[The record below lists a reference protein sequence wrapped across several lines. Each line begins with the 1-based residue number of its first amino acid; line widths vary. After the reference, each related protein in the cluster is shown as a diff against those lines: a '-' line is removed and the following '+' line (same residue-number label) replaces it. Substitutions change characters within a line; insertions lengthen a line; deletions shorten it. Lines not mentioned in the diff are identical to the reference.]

1 MGAVVHAGGVGQRR
15 LVNELSRVDARQWCL
30 LEPAVV
36 ASVTPAGGAD
46 GNSLVTVTWRGDVF
60 PAAWLDSAPT
70 VGQTVIVAVQP
81 PAGLLI
87 LGVPKGTP
95 PG

>member
-1 MGAVVHAGGVGQRR
+1 MPDGATR
-15 LVNELSRVDARQWCL
+15 LTRELRTTAEQIWCR
-30 LEPAVV
+30 LEAAVV
-36 ASVTPAGGAD
+36 ATVTAAAGAD
-46 GNSLVTVTWRGDVF
+46 GNALVEVTWRGGTH
-60 PAAWLDSAPT
+60 PAAWLDTAPT

-95 PG
+95 PS

>member
-1 MGAVVHAGGVGQRR
+1 MAAPGQGQRR
-15 LVNELSRVDARQWCL
+15 LAAELGTTAGRTWCR
-30 LEPAVV
+30 LEEAVV
-36 ASVTPAGGAD
+36 ASVTPAGAAD
-46 GNSLVTVTWRGDVF
+46 GNSLVTVTWRGGTF
-60 PAAWLDSAPT
+60 PAAWLDAAPT

-95 PG
+95 PS

>member
-1 MGAVVHAGGVGQRR
+1 MPAGRRR
-15 LVNELSRVDARQWCL
+15 LAAELVPDGPGLR
-30 LEPAVV
+30 LESAVV
-36 ASVTPAGGAD
+36 ATVTPAGAAD
-46 GNSLVTVTWRGDVF
+46 GNSLVTVTWRGDDF

-87 LGVPKGTP
+87 LGAPKGTP
-95 PG
+95 PS

>member
-1 MGAVVHAGGVGQRR
+1 MPSGRRR
-15 LVNELSRVDARQWCL
+15 LAAELGPQGGWCR

-36 ASVTPAGGAD
+36 ATVTPAGGAD
-46 GNSLVTVTWRGDVF
+46 GNSLVTVTWRGSTHA
-60 PAAWLDSAPT
+60 AAWLDTAPT

-95 PG
+95 PS